1 MFIQISNCTIENGWI
16 LFSVLDFRIVYF
28 EEKLI
33 YRFLAAVRGET
44 LIDWRFDKK
53 YESFII
59 V

>member
-1 MFIQISNCTIENGWI
+1 MFILSNWTIENGWI

-33 YRFLAAVRGET
+33 YRFLATVRGET